1 MGDDRVERL
10 RQRTIFEARRQGH
23 LQVLATLEAM
33 GQGGVP
39 TGGVECFMGFEALSE
54 PLRHVDWPR
63 HFCPTTLAHFNVIRI
78 NVIRRGFGPIFH
90 GDQKN
95 SKITTRELDLRQ
107 IKSNPL
113 ELLTLKLTGI
123 NSHAW
128 YNIRSRR
135 SANKRTDMRPQT
147 LGLFWSL
154 SELENNKSPRYK
166 AAAITL
172 YG

>member
-1 MGDDRVERL
+1 VAVTLFRGRRRGFQGDGRDREVEG
-10 RQRTIFEARRQGH
+10 RR
-23 LQVLATLEAM
+23 
-33 GQGGVP
+33 GV
-39 TGGVECFMGFEALSE
+39 
-54 PLRHVDWPR
+54 
-63 HFCPTTLAHFNVIRI
+63 VIRI
-78 NVIRRGFGPIFH
+78 SVIQRGFGPIFH
-90 GDQKN
+90 GDQTN
-95 SKITTRELDLRQ
+95 SKITTRELNLRQ

-128 YNIRSRR
+128 YNIRSQR
-135 SANKRTDMRPQT
+135 SASKHTDMRPQT

-154 SELENNKSPRYK
+154 SELENNKFERYK